1 MNDEIAG
8 GGPGPC
14 GKART
19 PLPQFFNGTI
29 TAFDTTQTPKVV
41 SWNGFP
47 NRIALKAK
55 NQAPLRWQMADASR
69 LVQDEYLEW
78 TVARDNDGNII
89 SCTFTCEGPEY
100 WQFIADFQN
109 TGTGGAVTV
118 TDLYQK
124 LNPDYAS
131 QISESDLFL
140 VNQNTGATVYNP
152 MNFWNQSS
160 ENGTIAHLIHPAN
173 TLGAEIDISAQA
185 TVIRADQQG
194 KIITDSNQLINC
206 SKYGNASRNS
216 DPVVSSYLT
225 ITYPQPHSLTYPH
238 PQIGSTINSLSR
250 AGNSIS
256 IADPVAL
263 YIQSFNTS
271 TLLLQTGPDTRIPLP
286 PGTVTYP
293 RGAPPMCLRIQI
305 KIPDGVKGADGTQ
318 LTLSDIY
325 DTSTNETIQYGA
337 QFADYIT
344 IGVAA
349 VAIGNVTVASA
360 QPCPCAPAPAPPG
373 GPPVEVAA
381 AEVGEKK
388 HTPNRYFRLS

>member
-1 MNDEIAG
+1 MNNEIAG
-8 GGPGPC
+8 GGAGPC
-14 GKART
+14 GKPRT
-19 PLPQFFNGTI
+19 PLSQFFNGTV
-29 TAFDTTQTPKVV
+29 TAFDTTQKPKVV

-78 TVARDNDGNII
+78 SLERDNDGNIT

-100 WQFIADFQN
+100 WQFIADYQN

-140 VNQNTGATVYNP
+140 VNQNTGATFYNP

-160 ENGTIAHLIHPAN
+160 ESGTIAHLIHPAN

-206 SKYGNASRNS
+206 SLYGNASRNS
-216 DPVVSSYLT
+216 DPVVSTYLSPIPNPT
-225 ITYPQPHSLTYPH
+225 NPPP
-238 PQIGSTINSLSR
+238 PQIGSTINSISR

-286 PGTVTYP
+286 QGTVTYP

-318 LTLSDIY
+318 LTLSDIF
-325 DTSTNETIQYGA
+325 DTSTNENIQYGA

-344 IGVAA
+344 IGVSA
-349 VAIGNVTVASA
+349 VAIGNVKVASA
-360 QPCPCAPAPAPPG
+360 QPCPCAPAPG
-373 GPPVEVAA
+373 QVAA
-381 AEVGEKK
+381 MEVEEKK